1 MEEIVLET
9 KNLTKRYKNHTV
21 LDNVS
26 ITLHKKH
33 IYGFV
38 GENGAGKTTLIR
50 IVTGL
55 SLPDS
60 GTYSILGKEDPA
72 DREKMRKFVGSMIE
86 RPALYPNLSVLQNM
100 ELQRVLVGNP
110 DRRASDKALELMD
123 LSECMTKAVKDLS
136 TGIQQRLGIAMTLLG
151 NPKLLILDEPAN
163 GLDPQHLS
171 ALRKLLKK
179 LCQEREVTVLLSS
192 HILSELYQLATDYI
206 LLHGG
211 KVVEILSHEEL
222 EAKCRNYVCVR
233 TSDAAHALTVIDRV
247 LENPPYEVVA
257 DDTIHLY
264 VDPEKMELISEAFV
278 QSQVVVKEL
287 YVKEQSLEDYFLSVT
302 GR

>member
-26 ITLHKKH
+26 ITLRKKH

-38 GENGAGKTTLIR
+38 GENGAGKTTLMR

-72 DREKMRKFVGSMIE
+72 DREKMRKFIGSMIE

-123 LSECMTKAVKDLS
+123 LSECMTKTVKDLS

-163 GLDPQHLS
+163 GLDPKHLA
-171 ALRKLLKK
+171 ALRNLLKK
-179 LCQEREVTVLLSS
+179 LSQEREVTVLLSS

-211 KVVEILSHEEL
+211 KVVETLSHEEL

-233 TSDAAHALTVIDRV
+233 TNDAAHALTVIDRV

-264 VDPEKMELISEAFV
+264 VDPEKMELVSEAFA